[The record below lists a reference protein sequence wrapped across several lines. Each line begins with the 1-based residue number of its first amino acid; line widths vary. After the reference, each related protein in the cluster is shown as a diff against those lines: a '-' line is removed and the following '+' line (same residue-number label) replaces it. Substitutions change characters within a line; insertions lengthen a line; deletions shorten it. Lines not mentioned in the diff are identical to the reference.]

1 MSVCRCESNMN
12 LKVDPL
18 MVCTTF
24 DAMLM
29 GSIYDAMIKKCY
41 TKTI

>member
-1 MSVCRCESNMN
+1 MN
-12 LKVDPL
+12 LKVDFV

-29 GSIYDAMIKKCY
+29 GSIYDLMVKKCY